1 MQHKFIFL
9 LLFLSFAYTGIV
21 SAQEGTYTIDKETP
35 FEVYVS
41 GSSTLHDWKATVS
54 TVTDYPESLKIG
66 KDGIEN
72 FTFKAAVSSM
82 DGGRGSTMNNK
93 IYKALKSETHPQIT
107 FEQQSPASIKALPG
121 GQFKLTSTGLLSIG
135 GKEKTVDVEVM
146 GTKKDGK
153 LVLQGSKPLKLS
165 EFEIDPPSA
174 MFGQIQ
180 THDDVTVHFI
190 FNYLV
195 Q

>member
-1 MQHKFIFL
+1 MQNRILFL
-9 LLFLSFAYTGIV
+9 FLFLSFAVTGLV
-21 SAQEGTYTIDKETP
+21 RAQEGTYTIDKEAP

-41 GSSTLHDWKATVS
+41 GSSTLHDWKATVG
-54 TVTDYPESLKIG
+54 TVSDYPERLSVG
-66 KDGIEN
+66 KDAIES
-72 FTFKAAVSSM
+72 FSFKADVASM

-93 IYKALKSETHPQIT
+93 IYKALKSDAHPQIS
-107 FEQQSPASIKALPG
+107 FEQKSPATIKALPG
-121 GQFKLTSTGLLSIG
+121 GEFKLTSSGMLSMAG
-135 GKEKTVDVEVM
+135 VEKMIDVEVM

-153 LVLQGSKPLKLS
+153 LVFQGSKPLKLS

-180 THDDVTVHFI
+180 THDDITVHFT

>member
-1 MQHKFIFL
+1 MQHKICF
-9 LLFLSFAYTGIV
+9 LFLFFSFAITGIV

-41 GSSTLHDWKATVS
+41 GSSTLHDWKATVA
-54 TVTDYPESLKIG
+54 TVTDYPASLIIG
-66 KDGIEN
+66 KEAIEN
-72 FTFKAAVSSM
+72 FGFKVEVASM
-82 DGGRGSTMNNK
+82 DGGRGSTMNGK

-107 FEQQSPASIKALPG
+107 YEQKSAAAIKALPG
-121 GQFKLTSTGLLSIG
+121 GEFKLTSTGVLSIG
-135 GKEKTVDVEVM
+135 GKEKTVTVEVM

-153 LVLQGSKPLKLS
+153 LVLQAAKPLKLS

-180 THDDVTVHFI
+180 THDDVTVHFT
-190 FNYLV
+190 FNYLA